1 MAGWNYRICW
11 ALTAIWTAVSVS
23 DSAYAQILPPHPDA
37 PGGGNP
43 IQGLGRSD
51 DPYPARYKDFVQ
63 PPDKSAN
70 PDGELESSQGT
81 ESSEAEKS
89 GEKPTEAAPSAGELE
104 RVLGAGEPHAGE
116 TPPPAQARIPNP
128 KDLEKLREALE
139 KHASQ
144 RGGEPHLVPPPPP
157 LTGPQATST
166 TPERTALAMI
176 KVGHFQQAETKL
188 RELVLN
194 EPNNMHA
201 RYLLAITL
209 VHSRKF
215 QEAKS
220 EYAHVVQNSKN
231 PNLVQ
236 LAQAGLEKL
245 AK

>member
-1 MAGWNYRICW
+1 M
-11 ALTAIWTAVSVS
+11 S
-23 DSAYAQILPPHPDA
+23 DSASAQILPPHPDA

-43 IQGLGRSD
+43 IQGLGRND

-70 PDGELESSQGT
+70 PEGETDSSHST

-89 GEKPTEAAPSAGELE
+89 GEKPTEAAPGAGELE
-104 RVLGAGEPHAGE
+104 RVLGAGEPQPGE
-116 TPPPAQARIPNP
+116 TPPGQARIPSP
-128 KDLEKLREALE
+128 KELEKLREALE
-139 KHASQ
+139 KHASHRSQ
-144 RGGEPHLVPPPPP
+144 PQLVPPPPP
-157 LTGPQATST
+157 ITSPQATST

-215 QEAKS
+215 QEARS
-220 EYAHVVQNSKN
+220 EYAQVVQNSKN

-245 AK
+245 GK